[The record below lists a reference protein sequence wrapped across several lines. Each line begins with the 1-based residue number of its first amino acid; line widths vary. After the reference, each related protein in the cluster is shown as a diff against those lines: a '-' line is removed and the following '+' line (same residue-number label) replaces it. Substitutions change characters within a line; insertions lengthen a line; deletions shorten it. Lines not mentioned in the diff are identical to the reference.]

1 MRKSFITL
9 ATVTVVG
16 LTSNFAINTVYAET
30 DLQNKKAEIQNE
42 RSEVESKL
50 SKAEAEV
57 AEVLVDLD
65 ELNEEIKQV
74 EDALESNQKMIDDTN
89 GQIKATEDEIAELE
103 KQIEARSEILSNRM
117 VNYQKNGGNIGFLD
131 VIFGSQSFTDFISR
145 VTAVNKITSS
155 DQELINQLES
165 DKVTVAEKL
174 DELSELQT
182 ELAGMQETI
191 LAQKEQNEAKKKE
204 LSKKEKSLQKK
215 IDDLELESSQLASIE
230 AQVNRQIA
238 AQRAASNPVVAS
250 SESSGSNTTK
260 SNGSLTQ
267 LSKSTESKQSAPVA
281 ASNAAQVAI
290 NAGYPHLGT
299 PYVWGGKGPGGFD
312 CSGFVSWAY
321 AQAGISLPSSTAA
334 MQSVGTKVS
343 YSDARPGDIVFFDT
357 YKTNGHVGIYLG
369 NGKFIGAQNSTGLA
383 VADMTSGYWENHFK
397 GHVRRVAN

>member
-16 LTSNFAINTVYAET
+16 LTSSFTINTVYAET
-30 DLQNKKAEIQNE
+30 DLQNKKAEVQNE

-57 AEVLVDLD
+57 AEVLVELD

-74 EDALESNQKMIDDTN
+74 EKALESNQKMIDDTN
-89 GQIKATEDEIAELE
+89 DKVKTTEDEIAELE
-103 KQIEARSEILSNRM
+103 KEIEKRSEILSNRM

-165 DKVTVAEKL
+165 DKVKVAEKL

-191 LAQKEQNEAKKKE
+191 LAQKEQNDAKKKE
-204 LSKKEKSLQKK
+204 LSKKEKSIQKK
-215 IDDLELESSQLASIE
+215 IEDLELEASQLASIE
-230 AQVNRQIA
+230 AQVNREIA

-250 SESSGSNTTK
+250 SGNNNSTK
-260 SNGSLTQ
+260 SDGSLTQ
-267 LSKSTESKQSAPVA
+267 LSKKTESKQSAPVA

-383 VADMTSGYWENHFK
+383 VADMSSGYWKDHFE